1 MTWHFRKANADIEIF
16 PGESPG
22 GEAWSKTYKT
32 FDEVKAAAVLY
43 LRALRKKLAE
53 ERPDASADLLSR
65 IAAREEEIRG
75 LTLSDLPVE
84 LLSNATPEAA
94 MERAQH
100 EVDMQRLR
108 RRPFFAGL
116 FLILGLLLLLVS
128 FLGG

>member
-1 MTWHFRKANADIEIF
+1 MTWHFRKANANLEIF

-22 GEAWSKTYKT
+22 GAEWSKTYKT
-32 FDEVKAAAVLY
+32 FAEVRAAAAVY
-43 LRALRKKLAE
+43 LRALREKLAAE
-53 ERPDASADLLSR
+53 EPPAAPELLDR
-65 IAAREEEIRG
+65 IAAREAEIRG

-116 FLILGLLLLLVS
+116 FLILGLILLLVS
-128 FLGG
+128 FLAG